1 MVSSFLF
8 IKKKIHVLITFP
20 IVSDSRLLTF
30 FYFLERSQLSCLYIY
45 ISLLWFLEI
54 IDLTANSIWTFAEIF
69 FIINLVMNS
78 DLGYQSSLAIKKKSG
93 KIPE

>member
-1 MVSSFLF
+1 MILVYLPSSIFWNDPN
-8 IKKKIHVLITFP
+8 FP
-20 IVSDSRLLTF
+20 VYI
-30 FYFLERSQLSCLYIY
+30 YIY

-69 FIINLVMNS
+69 LIINLVMNS

-93 KIPE
+93 KIP